1 MSKRITGLAIV
12 LLSVVIT
19 SAVNAKDEFEKTEL
33 YKSQRFALGIGAAIV
48 KFDTK
53 LKFTDK
59 TRVNFDSIFL
69 DPEGNLDL
77 PEVSSVTT
85 YYAAWNINPR
95 HGLGFSF
102 FNVNRESSILNFDET
117 LEDVRIV
124 GDAKLSDTTNFYQ
137 LNYGYTLFNDY
148 RSKIKLA
155 AGVYGLDLKY
165 VFEAEGDITIDGVT
179 ESGEI
184 YEEAKVF
191 APLPMI
197 GLDFWYAFTPKWALA
212 TKVTFVT
219 GSYEDVSAG
228 VLQTSINAQ
237 YRLSDHVGFILGLAY
252 FDADVVI
259 EDDVDKKEVSYGYD
273 GGYLGMHFIF

>member
-1 MSKRITGLAIV
+1 MSKGIIRLAIV

>member
-1 MSKRITGLAIV
+1 MSKGIIRFAIV

-19 SAVNAKDEFEKTEL
+19 LAVNAKDEFEKTEL

-85 YYAAWNINPR
+85 YYAVWNINPR

>member
-1 MSKRITGLAIV
+1 MSKRITGLAMV

-19 SAVNAKDEFEKTEL
+19 SAVKAKDEFEKTEL

>member
-1 MSKRITGLAIV
+1 MLFLVSSTALADMEID
-12 LLSVVIT
+12 
-19 SAVNAKDEFEKTEL
+19 KEL

-59 TRVNFDSIFL
+59 TRVNLDSIFL

-95 HGLGFSF
+95 HSLGFSF
-102 FNVNRESSILNFDET
+102 FNVNRESSILNIDET
-117 LEDVRIV
+117 LEDVSIV
-124 GDAKLSDTTNFYQ
+124 GEAKLSDTTNFYQ

-148 RSKIKLA
+148 RSRIKLV

-165 VFEAEGDITIDGVT
+165 VFEAEGEVTTDGVT
-179 ESGEI
+179 ETGVI

-191 APLPMI
+191 APLPMV
-197 GLDFWYAFTPKWALA
+197 GLDFWYAFTPKWSLA
-212 TKVTFVT
+212 TKVAFVA
-219 GSYEDVSAG
+219 GSYEDVSAT
-228 VLQTSINAQ
+228 VLQTGVNAQ
-237 YRLSDHVGFILGLAY
+237 YRVTDHVGLVFGLAY

-259 EDDVDKKEVSYGYD
+259 EDAVDKKEVAYGYD
-273 GGYLGMHFIF
+273 GGYIGMHFMF